1 MLLGALITALW
12 MGIASD
18 ARAQEALTV
27 LLDWFVNPDHGP
39 LIVAQEKGYFAEAGL
54 EVDLADGSGGS
65 TPATPEPKSI
75 LLFGLALG
83 ASGLALRR
91 RRRATA

>member
-18 ARAQEALTV
+18 ARAQERLTV

-54 EVDLADGSGGS
+54 EVDLADGSVRIIS
-65 TPATPEPKSI
+65 NTLDAETLKNLIQPADGNFVGE
-75 LLFGLALG
+75 F
-83 ASGLALRR
+83 
-91 RRRATA
+91 